1 MTDHGFGTQEWQAER
16 GGTVSQDAQLKTGRP
31 RRGRPG
37 VAVAVRLAGDVL
49 LRALLAPEVV
59 DYFTVRFDVRS
70 EDEHLE
76 PIGSGLEASRDAR
89 TDPHR
94 VERG

>member
-1 MTDHGFGTQEWQAER
+1 MGATPAKNAR
-16 GGTVSQDAQLKTGRP
+16 L

-59 DYFTVRFDVRS
+59 DYFTVRFDARS

-76 PIGSGLEASRDAR
+76 PIGSGLEASLNAR